1 MRVEVVAFVLSGGAG
16 QRLKPLTND
25 RAKPAIPFG
34 GSYRVIDFVL
44 SNLIHSRVRKIYVL
58 TQYEPRSLEKHIFEG
73 WTPIF
78 GSGRY
83 NFIRMLPPKQG
94 DESGWYTGT
103 ADAVNQNKSYAWQD
117 KPDIIDIFSSDH
129 VYLMDISLMND
140 FHLKKGADLTISA
153 LPVTMEK
160 AAGKYGVLVV
170 DDDWRLIGFEEKP
183 LKPTPMPGSKTY
195 CLASMGNYSFV
206 PQVLIEELVIDQ
218 RKETQNDKK
227 LVGTDPQRYSC
238 HDFGFDIIPAMLD
251 RGRKIYVYNFDDNYI
266 LSSDKNKKSYWRD
279 IGDIDEFY
287 HANMELLGPEP
298 QLNLFNERWEIFTR
312 VHSLMSA
319 KVNARSEIFESII
332 TNGCIINKAAIENS
346 ILSYN
351 VKADSGTQIRQSF
364 LMGNNEIGK
373 NVTIHKAIV
382 DRGVY
387 IPDNTSIGL
396 DREKDLA
403 RRLTVTD
410 SGITIVPRKYRFN

>member
-1 MRVEVVAFVLSGGAG
+1 MRIEVVAFVLSGGAG

-44 SNLIHSRVRKIYVL
+44 SNLIHSRIRKIYVL

-129 VYLMDISLMND
+129 IYLMDISLMND
-140 FHLKKGADLTISA
+140 FHLKNGADLTISA
-153 LPVTMEK
+153 LPVKMEK

-170 DDDWRLIGFEEKP
+170 DNDWRLIGFEEKP
-183 LKPTPMPGSKTY
+183 LKPTPMPGSDDY

-206 PQVLIEELVIDQ
+206 PQVLIEELFIDQ
-218 RKETQNDKK
+218 RKETQNDKR
-227 LVGTDPQRYSC
+227 VVATDPARYSS
-238 HDFGFDIIPAMLD
+238 HDFGFDIIPAMLQ

-266 LSSDKNKKSYWRD
+266 LSTDINKKSYWRD

-287 HANMELLGPEP
+287 CANMELLGPEP

-312 VHSLMSA
+312 VHSLMSS
-319 KVNARSEIFESII
+319 KVNACSEIFESII
-332 TNGCIINKAAIENS
+332 TNGCIINKAVIENS

-351 VKADSGTQIRQSF
+351 VKADRGTQIRQSF

-396 DREKDLA
+396 DRKKDIA

-410 SGITIVPRKYRFN
+410 SGITIVPRKYRFY